1 MPFEPLLQTPG
12 VPTNWDLIT
21 HVRLVRGLRPDSE
34 HALKRWEILKE
45 LAKLQPERAF
55 ALPEVLAALDPVRDL
70 PSGREASIK
79 QDLRNWSNPRDH
91 GNNSQD
97 KGWLELGRLT

>member
-1 MPFEPLLQTPG
+1 MPFEPLPQTPR

-21 HVRLVRGLRPDSE
+21 HIKLVKGMKPDTGL
-34 HALKRWEILKE
+34 ATKRWEE
-45 LAKLQPERAF
+45 LRRVADDDGVISLLRAF
-55 ALPEVLAALDPVRDL
+55 AVLDPVR
-70 PSGREASIK
+70 PKGNQREASIRK
-79 QDLRNWSNPRDH
+79 DLRNWSNPRDH